1 MKFGMETVA
10 RPWEFISFHSDS
22 DKGIQKDE
30 VASKSLNTKLQYLF
44 ILLFKSDYSLECF
57 QPSPFPIVI

>member
-30 VASKSLNTKLQYLF
+30 VAGKSLNTKLQYLF
-44 ILLFKSDYSLECF
+44 ILLFKSDYSL
-57 QPSPFPIVI
+57 